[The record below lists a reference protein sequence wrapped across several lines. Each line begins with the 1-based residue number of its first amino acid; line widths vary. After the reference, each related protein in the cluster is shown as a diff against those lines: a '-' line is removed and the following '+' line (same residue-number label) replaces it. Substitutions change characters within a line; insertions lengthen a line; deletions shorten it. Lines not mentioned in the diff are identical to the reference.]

1 MVYLAEDISIFGTWS
16 KRGKE
21 AEAFVRWK
29 TYTYI
34 LCFEQVVRTEGGCR
48 VLGELSDTEGCL
60 HAGGC
65 HILGELSLGELQ
77 L

>member
-1 MVYLAEDISIFGTWS
+1 MVYLVEDMSICGTWS
-16 KRGKE
+16 KRGE
-21 AEAFVRWK
+21 GAEAFVRWK
-29 TYTYI
+29 GYTYI

-48 VLGELSDTEGCL
+48 VLGELSATKGCL

-65 HILGELSLGELQ
+65 HILGELSLGELP